1 LSAVAARPS
10 RPGELGTTRAPGS
23 FSVGPSAA
31 GDRLRRLAPTLVAA
45 ILAAI
50 YVIVSPPSLDLAAHL
65 FRAQLF
71 RDQGFALWN
80 NFWYAG
86 HHIVGYSL
94 LFPAVSAALSPQLAA
109 ALAATGTA
117 AIFALLARRHFG
129 RRAWLGA
136 VLFGAAT
143 ATDLYTGRLAFAF
156 GALPALG
163 AVLALD
169 SGRPGL
175 ACGLA
180 LLSPLCSPVAALFVG
195 LVASGYALGAV
206 ISQRRVRP
214 ALPAIAVTVA
224 ALAPAVLLAIVF
236 PTGGSEP
243 FGFLTLLP
251 ILVLAVVALIAL
263 PGDAITLRAGTAI
276 YALATIIVY
285 VVSSPIGS
293 NITRMGALLAA
304 PVAALVWWRRR
315 TPLLLVA
322 ALPLLCLGWSAPI
335 RDLLSVSHSASA
347 STGYY
352 RPLLNFLHRES
363 LPPASPFRIEIPFTR
378 FHWEAYMVATRF
390 PIARGWERQLD
401 IKDNPIFYRGH
412 LTGATYETWLH
423 QNAIRFV
430 AAPDAPLDYS
440 ARQEMAL
447 IRRGLPYLH
456 LVMHSA
462 HWRVYAA
469 GHATPIVTGVA
480 TLKAIGGDWLE
491 LDARTPGTVLVR
503 VRFSPYWALTQG
515 SGCVAP
521 QGQYTRLTLHRAGP
535 VRLVT
540 HFSLNRIEAT
550 SPRCT

>member
-1 LSAVAARPS
+1 MSAVAVRPS
-10 RPGELGTTRAPGS
+10 RPGESAPTHSAGP
-23 FSVGPSAA
+23 FSAGPSAA
-31 GDRLRRLAPTLVAA
+31 GDRLQLLAPTLVAA
-45 ILAAI
+45 MLAAS
-50 YVIVSPPSLDLAAHL
+50 YVIISPPSLDLAAHL

-71 RDQGFALWN
+71 RDQGFGLWN

-94 LFPAVSAALSPQLAA
+94 LFPAVSAVLSPQLAA

-117 AIFALLARRHFG
+117 TVFALLARRHFG

-143 ATDLYTGRLAFAF
+143 AIDLYTGRLAFAF

-169 SGRPGL
+169 GGRPRL
-175 ACGLA
+175 ACLLA
-180 LLSPLCSPVAALFVG
+180 LLSPLCSPVAALFLG
-195 LVASGYALGAV
+195 LVASGYALGTL

-214 ALPAIAVTVA
+214 ALPGIAVTVA
-224 ALAPAVLLAIVF
+224 ALTPAVLLAIVF

-243 FGFLTLLP
+243 FGLFTLLP
-251 ILVLAVVALIAL
+251 ILLLTVVALITL
-263 PGDAITLRAGTAI
+263 PGDAITMRAGVAI

-285 VVSSPIGS
+285 LVSSPIGS

-304 PVAALVWWRRR
+304 PVAALVWWRRN
-315 TPLLLVA
+315 TPLLLVGV
-322 ALPLLCLGWSAPI
+322 LPLLCLGWSAPL
-335 RDLLSVSHSASA
+335 RDLLNVSDSPSA

-363 LPPASPFRIEIPFTR
+363 LPPGAPFRIEIPFTR
-378 FHWEAYMVATRF
+378 FHWEAYIVATRF

-401 IKDNPIFYRGH
+401 IKDNPIFYRRH
-412 LTGATYETWLH
+412 LTAAAYETWLH
-423 QNAIRFV
+423 QNAVRFV

-447 IRRGLPYLH
+447 IRHGLPYLH
-456 LVMHSA
+456 LVMHAA
-462 HWRVYAA
+462 HWRVYAVA
-469 GHATPIVTGVA
+469 HATPIVTGVA
-480 TLKAIGGDWLE
+480 SLRAIGGDWLQ
-491 LDARTPGTVLVR
+491 LDARAPGTVLVR
-503 VRFSPYWALTQG
+503 VRFSPYWTLTQG
-515 SGCVAP
+515 SGCIAP
-521 QGQYTRLTLHRAGP
+521 HGQYTRLTLHSAGP

-540 HFSLNRIEAT
+540 HFSFNRIGST
-550 SPRCT
+550 SPWCT